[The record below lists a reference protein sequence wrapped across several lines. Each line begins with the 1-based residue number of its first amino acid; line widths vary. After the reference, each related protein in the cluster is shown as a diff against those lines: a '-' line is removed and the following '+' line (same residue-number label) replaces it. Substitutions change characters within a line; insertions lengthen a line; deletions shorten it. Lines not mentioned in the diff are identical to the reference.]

1 MDDIL
6 IDLFKFLVIVTFCS
20 AVMIWAEYFA

>member
-6 IDLFKFLVIVTFCS
+6 IDLCAAVVVITFVS
-20 AVMIWAEYFA
+20 TFAVWAEYFS